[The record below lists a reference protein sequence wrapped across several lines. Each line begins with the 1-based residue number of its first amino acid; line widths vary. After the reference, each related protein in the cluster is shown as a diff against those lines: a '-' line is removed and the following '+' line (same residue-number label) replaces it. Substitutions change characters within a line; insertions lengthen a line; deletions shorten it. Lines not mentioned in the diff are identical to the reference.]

1 MLASHLRRKSITS
14 LRVRYNSDE
23 QFTGESIAANR
34 SKHVKSVQAVLP
46 GRSLDLSISVIDRFR
61 VSVSVGASKTVASL
75 VRLLR
80 LGAASVLPGEIARR
94 LQPQVLPLLFGQ
106 VRRGIILI
114 VGTNGKTTTAL
125 LVRTI
130 LERQGWRVA
139 HNASGAN
146 LINGLVTTLLENTNL
161 TGQLDAD
168 YAILEVDENILPLVL
183 RSCQPQFIVGLN
195 LFRDQLDR
203 YGEVDTISRTWKN
216 ALCAL
221 AQRSANAPLPTETV
235 VILNADDPT
244 LSYLGQQLP
253 QKVLFFGLSEPDA
266 YLDEIPHAVDS
277 IYCPKC
283 GYQLDYKGVYL
294 SHLGD
299 YSCRKCGFSKSQ
311 PAIDSRTWPQILI
324 GCYNKYNTLA
334 AGLVAT
340 QLGIDTDTIYDTI
353 KNFRAPFG
361 RAEELEVGGKHVR
374 ILLSKNPVGMN
385 ETIRT
390 VNELQETAGS
400 STILLVLN
408 DRTPD
413 GTDVSWIWDVD
424 TEKLV
429 TPGGTVVVSGDR
441 VYDLALR
448 LRYSQFDRD
457 NNFNLI
463 VKEDLPEAIATA
475 LEHTPANETLYIL
488 PTYSAMLDVREFL
501 TGRKIL

>member
-1 MLASHLRRKSITS
+1 M
-14 LRVRYNSDE
+14 
-23 QFTGESIAANR
+23 
-34 SKHVKSVQAVLP
+34 
-46 GRSLDLSISVIDRFR
+46 SISVIDRLR
-61 VSVSVGASKTVASL
+61 VSVSVGASKTVKFL

-106 VRRGIILI
+106 VRRGVILV
-114 VGTNGKTTTAL
+114 VGTNGKTTTSL
-125 LVRTI
+125 LLRTI
-130 LERQGWRVA
+130 LESQGWRVA

-146 LINGLVTTLLENTNL
+146 LMNGLVTTLLENTNL
-161 TGQLDAD
+161 MGQLDAD
-168 YAILEVDENILPLVL
+168 YAILEVDENVLPIVL
-183 RSCQPQFIVGLN
+183 RDCQPQFILGLN

-203 YGEVDTISRTWKN
+203 YGEVDTISRRWKES
-216 ALCAL
+216 LCAL
-221 AQRSANAPLPTETV
+221 AQRSEEALLSAETV

-244 LSYLGQQLP
+244 LSYLGQHLP

-283 GYQLDYKGVYL
+283 GHSLDYEGVYL

-299 YSCRKCGFSKSQ
+299 YLCPNCGFSKSQ
-311 PAIDSRTWPQILI
+311 PAVDSREWPQILI
-324 GCYNKYNTLA
+324 GIYNKYNTLA

-340 QLGIDTDTIYDTI
+340 QIGIDTTAIYDTI
-353 KNFRAPFG
+353 KNFQAPFG
-361 RAEELEVGGKHVR
+361 RSEELEINCKHVR

-385 ETIRT
+385 ETIRV
-390 VNELQETAGS
+390 VNQLQKISGT
-400 STILLVLN
+400 STKLLVLN

-429 TPGGTVVVSGDR
+429 ASGGTVVVSGDR
-441 VYDLALR
+441 AYDMALR
-448 LRYSQFDRD
+448 LRYSETDGE
-457 NNFNLI
+457 NNFKLI
-463 VKEDLPEAIATA
+463 VKEDLQEALATA
-475 LEHTPANETLYIL
+475 LEHTQANETLYIL
-488 PTYSAMLDVREFL
+488 PTYSAMLEVRGFL